1 MVLSSIAHSDSIFN
15 LFCVVLLFASYFCFL
30 FCSVAFCVLFLLLLL
45 IPFLFS
51 VAVCGRNSL
60 RCFLILMLCNFDVSD
75 YVLEGSEGTPFAGL
89 IAMLLIQ
96 YMIQKIVW
104 SSCSVK
110 NVVSLV
116 LLF

>member
-15 LFCVVLLFASYFCFL
+15 LFCVILLFASYFYFL
-30 FCSVAFCVLFLLLLL
+30 FCSVAFCVLFLLLIL
-45 IPFLFS
+45 FLFS
-51 VAVCGRNSL
+51 VAVCGLNSL
-60 RCFLILMLCNFDVSD
+60 RCFLILMLCKFYVSD

-89 IAMLLIQ
+89 LAMLLIQ
-96 YMIQKIVW
+96 YMMQKIVW
-104 SSCSVK
+104 LSCSVK